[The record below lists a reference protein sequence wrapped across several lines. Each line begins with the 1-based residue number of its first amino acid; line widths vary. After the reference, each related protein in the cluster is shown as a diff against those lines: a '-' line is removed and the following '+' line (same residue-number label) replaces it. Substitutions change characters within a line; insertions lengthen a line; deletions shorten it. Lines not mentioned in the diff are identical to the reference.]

1 MVSFEVKCK
10 VLYEDME
17 SALELMQEMMF
28 NTIYADKKRL
38 SEIISEG
45 KVLYTLSLS
54 VDQSVTVTTALGT
67 NTVTIENGAVAVT
80 EADCPDHYCMQ
91 RGWCRSGTDI
101 VCLPHRVVITVRTEQ
116 STVTPDIIA

>member
-1 MVSFEVKCK
+1 MKTK
-10 VLYEDME
+10 TWALALAAVLAVCVAM
-17 SALELMQEMMF
+17 SIWILLPG
-28 NTIYADKKRL
+28 ADAQRI
-38 SEIISEG
+38 EIISEG

-101 VCLPHRVVITVRTEQ
+101 VCLPHRLVIRFLGAQEIDGV
-116 STVTPDIIA
+116 SG